1 MVLML
6 PYFAESPYPVASKV
20 SVPPTP
26 SKGPRCKRR
35 AGSPEESQPAPAN
48 NSIRQQRNLT
58 QERIN
63 PRRPQSVTGRPKQQG
78 QEGTEAPPPIPT
90 FQPAA
95 MPYSE
100 FSDPGDAAE
109 VDALDPSWSMHTG

>member
-20 SVPPTP
+20 GVTPTP

-35 AGSPEESQPAPAN
+35 AGPPEESLPAPAN
-48 NSIRQQRNLT
+48 NSIRKQRNLA

-63 PRRPQSVTGRPKQQG
+63 PRRPQSVTDRPKQQRQG
-78 QEGTEAPPPIPT
+78 GTEAPPPTST

-100 FSDPGDAAE
+100 FSEPAGAAE
-109 VDALDPSWSMHTG
+109 VDASGPSWSMHTG

>member
-1 MVLML
+1 MVLKL

-20 SVPPTP
+20 SVTPTP

-48 NSIRQQRNLT
+48 NSIRQQRNLA

-63 PRRPQSVTGRPKQQG
+63 PRRPQSVTDRPKQQG
-78 QEGTEAPPPIPT
+78 QGGAEAPPPTPT

-100 FSDPGDAAE
+100 FSDPGVLPQ
-109 VDALDPSWSMHTG
+109 VDG

>member
-1 MVLML
+1 MVLKL

-20 SVPPTP
+20 DFPPPP

-35 AGSPEESQPAPAN
+35 AGPPEESQPAPAN
-48 NSIRQQRNLT
+48 NSIRKQRNLA

-63 PRRPQSVTGRPKQQG
+63 PRRPQSVTDRPKQQRQG
-78 QEGTEAPPPIPT
+78 GTEAPPPAPA
-90 FQPAA
+90 FQLAA

-109 VDALDPSWSMHTG
+109 VDASDPSWSTGS